1 MGWQV
6 VTSGI
11 PQVSIPGPV
20 LFNIFINGVDAGV
33 ECILSVFSDGTE
45 LGGAVGSLEGQEA
58 L

>member
-1 MGWQV
+1 MGWQL

-33 ECILSVFSDGTE
+33 ECILSMFADDTE
-45 LGGAVGSLEGQEA
+45 LGDAAGSLEGREA